1 MTIRKHNSGQWLC
14 ECYPYG
20 RSGKRIRKL
29 FATKGEALSFERRQ
43 MTRAQGVVVD
53 SNSPLLSELVQR
65 WYDMHGKAL
74 TSGESRLSKLQAICE
89 RVGDPLAAE
98 FDKNAF
104 AVYRERRLAG
114 EWNAKGRTSI
124 KEATINREQSYLHA
138 VFAELKRLGEWN
150 GENPLEGIRH
160 FKEGDQELAFLY
172 PDEIKSL
179 LVACDES
186 ENKDLGQVVRLCL
199 ATGARWSEAQ
209 DMTQSQLMPGRVTFT
224 LTKSK
229 KNRTV
234 PISKSLY
241 DRIPKRRGPLFL
253 PCYDAFKHALKRAG
267 IVLPKGQRTHVL
279 RHTFASHFMMNGGNI
294 LVLQQILGHSTIVMT
309 MRYAHFAPDHLDAAV
324 TLNPYDRLF
333 PE

>member
-20 RSGKRIRKL
+20 RSGKRIRNL

-43 MTRAQGVVVD
+43 MTKAQGIVVD

-172 PDEIKSL
+172 PDEIKAL

-186 ENKDLGQVVRLCL
+186 ENKDLGHVVRLCL

-209 DMTQSQLMPGRVTFT
+209 DMTQSQLMPSRVTFT

-234 PISKSLY
+234 PISKPLY
-241 DRIPKRRGPLFL
+241 DRIPKRRGPLFS

-333 PE
+333 AE